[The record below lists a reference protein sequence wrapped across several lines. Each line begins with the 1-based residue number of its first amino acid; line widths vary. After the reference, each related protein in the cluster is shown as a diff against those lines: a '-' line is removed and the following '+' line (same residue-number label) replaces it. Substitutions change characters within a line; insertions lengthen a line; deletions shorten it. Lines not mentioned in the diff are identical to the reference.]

1 MCIRDRLYV
10 KRVFIMDDAEQFLPL
25 YMRFIKG
32 VVDSSDLPLNVSREL
47 LQQDEEVEAIKSGLT
62 KRVLDMLCLLYTSSA
77 ITQNLYSWANY
88 KNWAERMRTTWD
100 DEKK

>member
-1 MCIRDRLYV
+1 MSSSNRERAGPAPPAKPAAPRADAAQAFPPAAPDTYTNWLDRTQ
-10 KRVFIMDDAEQFLPL
+10 RA
-25 YMRFIKG
+25 RA
-32 VVDSSDLPLNVSREL
+32 RH
-47 LQQDEEVEAIKSGLT
+47 
-62 KRVLDMLCLLYTSSA
+62 SA

>member
-1 MCIRDRLYV
+1 MSSSTRERGLPATAPATPATPRTDAPSPAFPPAAPDSTYTNWLDRTQ
-10 KRVFIMDDAEQFLPL
+10 RA
-25 YMRFIKG
+25 RA
-32 VVDSSDLPLNVSREL
+32 RH
-47 LQQDEEVEAIKSGLT
+47 
-62 KRVLDMLCLLYTSSA
+62 SA